1 MRTQRLTPG
10 WRWDSRSSSPRR
22 SARPASRASRRGS
35 GSGVGVSSPAGA
47 WVSAD
52 DNGITS
58 PLLGH
63 VLVGDALL
71 QQDDALEE
79 GLGEGRADRDVDVE
93 GDDTVHASSH
103 GVASQVR
110 AAAVGAANPGEDV
123 LRVGHMLS
131 ETAHGRTTLI
141 YN

>member
-71 QQDDALEE
+71 QQDAALEG
-79 GLGEGRADRDVDVE
+79 GLGAGRAARDVDVD
-93 GDDTVHASSH
+93 GDDLVHALGH
-103 GVASQVR
+103 GVAVPVR
-110 AAAVGAANPGEDV
+110 AAAVGAAT
-123 LRVGHMLS
+123 RS
-131 ETAHGRTTLI
+131 EEHTSELQSLMRITFA
-141 YN
+141 

>member
-71 QQDDALEE
+71 QQDDALAE
-79 GLGEGRADRDVDVE
+79 GLGAGRAARDVDVRSE
-93 GDDTVHASSH
+93 E
-103 GVASQVR
+103 R
-110 AAAVGAANPGEDV
+110 
-123 LRVGHMLS
+123 RVGEECVS
-131 ETAHGRTTLI
+131 TCRSRGWPEIEKKKDNT
-141 YN
+141 